1 MFSFFA
7 QLLIFL
13 SIVGIIVLVLRK
25 VVPGAVRLPDGHSW
39 VRAILPALKIALLKT
54 RAFAALASRKLWHLL
69 LEVKGITKPASA
81 LTRIHN
87 PLQKLHLPRPNLQ
100 FFKKGE
106 SADFYLKE
114 AEELL
119 IKENYDEAE
128 RLFIKAIKKE
138 PRNENAYAGLGR
150 LYLASKKYGEATETF
165 KYLTKQFPANDA
177 YYSSLGQAHH
187 GNKLYDNAVEAY
199 EKSIELAPD
208 NARRYANLG
217 LTLEAPGHLE
227 EAILNYRKAVEL
239 EKNNTQ
245 FLFLLADALA
255 KKGEKEDAEIMLEH
269 ILQLEPTNHT
279 ARERLMQL
287 KF

>member
-119 IKENYDEAE
+119 IKENY
-128 RLFIKAIKKE
+128 
-138 PRNENAYAGLGR
+138 
-150 LYLASKKYGEATETF
+150 GEATETF

-217 LTLEAPGHLE
+217 LTLEARGHLE